1 MTKFL
6 LTLIAVVSYPGTS
19 GDAVWGNAQTDQ
31 EKCQAEADYM
41 VRYSKYCHVGKCI
54 GDFEGI
60 GYGGSHPNISTC
72 KPSSKMQLTGDAV
85 AIDKYG
91 KWVRVRA
98 WRRISKNYY
107 VTY

>member
-6 LTLIAVVSYPGTS
+6 LALIAVVSYSGTPYDS
-19 GDAVWGNAQTDQ
+19 VWGNAQTDQ

-41 VRYSKYCHVGKCI
+41 AKYNKYCHVGRCI

-60 GYGGSHPNISTC
+60 GYGGSHPNLPTC
-72 KPSSKMQLTGDAV
+72 KPSSNMHLTGDAV

-91 KWVRVRA
+91 KWVRVRS
-98 WRRISKNYY
+98 WRR
-107 VTY
+107 